1 MYLADLAEPCSLP
14 TKGRIISQTNGE
26 QAMKTY
32 GATRNHNDDG
42 SNGSGKTWTGR
53 QSRKVARR
61 RADDKKILHRRAR
74 RTAVIPSIKD

>member
-1 MYLADLAEPCSLP
+1 
-14 TKGRIISQTNGE
+14 
-26 QAMKTY
+26 MKTY